1 MFSQGGKEVVKK
13 GRVMV
18 RKVGLTDSVGF
29 ACLEDLQL
37 SNSYMWGTAISLDY
51 CGREDCIKGWKFG
64 PYVRESYVIHIVK
77 KGKGVFTI
85 GSNSYELEAGQAFII
100 RPGEETIYK
109 ADDDDPWSYMWVG
122 FHGYR
127 AEDFIE
133 AMGYKKG
140 SPIIKIEQMDTC
152 ATCINNMLKY
162 SQITRINEVKR
173 QSELMMLFATI
184 MEDNTSEQ
192 QEKDNVEYPSKI
204 YVKAAVDF
212 ITEKYMN
219 KIKIDDIADF
229 IGISRSHLTGSFKK
243 EMGVSPQEYLINFRL
258 EKAASLLRSSKEQI
272 NIIAYQCGYED
283 SLSFSKAFKQK
294 FGMSPKSFR
303 NLEVELETGNAKGDH
318 EASKL

>member
-1 MFSQGGKEVVKK
+1 
-13 GRVMV
+13 MV

-64 PYVRESYVIHIVK
+64 PYVRESYVIHMVK
-77 KGKGVFTI
+77 KGKGTFTI
-85 GSNSYELEAGQAFII
+85 AGKTYELGPGQAFII
-100 RPGEETIYK
+100 RPGEETTYR

-133 AMGYKKG
+133 AMGYVKG

-152 ATCINNMLKY
+152 AECINKMLEY

-173 QSELMMLFATI
+173 MSALMLLFATI
-184 MEDNTSEQ
+184 MEDNASDA
-192 QEKDNVEYPSKI
+192 QEDDNIEYPSKI

-229 IGISRSHLTGSFKK
+229 IGISKS
-243 EMGVSPQEYLINFRL
+243 SPVI
-258 EKAASLLRSSKEQI
+258 
-272 NIIAYQCGYED
+272 
-283 SLSFSKAFKQK
+283 
-294 FGMSPKSFR
+294 
-303 NLEVELETGNAKGDH
+303 KGTDQYNRI
-318 EASKL
+318 SVWL

>member
-1 MFSQGGKEVVKK
+1 
-13 GRVMV
+13 MV

-64 PYVRESYVIHIVK
+64 PYVRESYVIHMVK
-77 KGKGVFTI
+77 KGKGTFTI
-85 GSNSYELEAGQAFII
+85 AGKTYELGPGQAFII
-100 RPGEETIYK
+100 RPGEETTYR

-133 AMGYKKG
+133 AMGYVKG

-152 ATCINNMLKY
+152 AECINKMLEY

-173 QSELMMLFATI
+173 MSALMLLFATI
-184 MEDNTSEQ
+184 MEDNAS
-192 QEKDNVEYPSKI
+192 D
-204 YVKAAVDF
+204 A
-212 ITEKYMN
+212 
-219 KIKIDDIADF
+219 IADF

-303 NLEVELETGNAKGDH
+303 NLEVELETNDAKFGH

>member
-1 MFSQGGKEVVKK
+1 
-13 GRVMV
+13 
-18 RKVGLTDSVGF
+18 
-29 ACLEDLQL
+29 
-37 SNSYMWGTAISLDY
+37 MWGTAISLDY

-64 PYVRESYVIHIVK
+64 PYVRESYVIHMVK
-77 KGKGVFTI
+77 KGKGTFTI
-85 GSNSYELEAGQAFII
+85 AGKTYELGPGQAFII
-100 RPGEETIYK
+100 RPGEETTYR

-133 AMGYKKG
+133 AMGYVKG

-152 ATCINNMLKY
+152 AECINKMLEY

-173 QSELMMLFATI
+173 MSALMLLFAT
-184 MEDNTSEQ
+184 
-192 QEKDNVEYPSKI
+192 
-204 YVKAAVDF
+204 
-212 ITEKYMN
+212 
-219 KIKIDDIADF
+219 DDIADF

-303 NLEVELETGNAKGDH
+303 NLEVELETKDAKFGH

>member
-1 MFSQGGKEVVKK
+1 
-13 GRVMV
+13 MV

-64 PYVRESYVIHIVK
+64 PYVRESYVIHMVK
-77 KGKGVFTI
+77 KGKGTFTI
-85 GSNSYELEAGQAFII
+85 AGKTYELGPGQAFII
-100 RPGEETIYK
+100 RPGEETTYR

-133 AMGYKKG
+133 AMG
-140 SPIIKIEQMDTC
+140 
-152 ATCINNMLKY
+152 
-162 SQITRINEVKR
+162 
-173 QSELMMLFATI
+173 
-184 MEDNTSEQ
+184 
-192 QEKDNVEYPSKI
+192 

-303 NLEVELETGNAKGDH
+303 NLEVELETKDAKFGH

>member
-1 MFSQGGKEVVKK
+1 MSGRSTVVELLYVGYRNQSGLLWQRGLYKRLEVWSIRQRIICYPYGKE
-13 GRVMV
+13 GQ
-18 RKVGLTDSVGF
+18 GYIY
-29 ACLEDLQL
+29 
-37 SNSYMWGTAISLDY
+37 N
-51 CGREDCIKGWKFG
+51 CGK
-64 PYVRESYVIHIVK
+64 
-77 KGKGVFTI
+77 T
-85 GSNSYELEAGQAFII
+85 YELGPGQAFII
-100 RPGEETIYK
+100 RPGEETTYR

-133 AMGYKKG
+133 AMGYVKG

-152 ATCINNMLKY
+152 AECINKMLEY

-173 QSELMMLFATI
+173 MSALMLLFATI
-184 MEDNTSEQ
+184 MEDNASDA
-192 QEKDNVEYPSKI
+192 QESDNIEYPSKI

-303 NLEVELETGNAKGDH
+303 NLEVELETNDAKFGH

>member
-1 MFSQGGKEVVKK
+1 MVVKK
-13 GRVMV
+13 LKGHIMI

-29 ACLEDLQL
+29 TCLEDLQL
-37 SNSYMWGTAISLDY
+37 SNSYMSGTAISLDY

-64 PYVRESYVIHIVK
+64 PYVRESFVIHIVK
-77 KGKGVFTI
+77 KGR
-85 GSNSYELEAGQAFII
+85 GSFSLGGKKYDLVPGQAFII
-100 RPGEETIYK
+100 RPGEETTYK
-109 ADDDDPWSYMWVG
+109 ADDEDPWSYMWVG

-127 AEDFIE
+127 SEDFIE
-133 AMGYKKG
+133 AMGYSKDM
-140 SPIIKIEQMDTC
+140 PIIKIKQMEQCTI
-152 ATCINNMLKY
+152 CIDKMLSY

-173 QSELMMLFATI
+173 QSALMYLFAII
-184 MEDNTSEQ
+184 MEDNADVARNT
-192 QEKDNVEYPSKI
+192 DNNEYPSKI

-243 EMGVSPQEYLINFRL
+243 EMGISPQEYLINFRL
-258 EKAASLLRSSKEQI
+258 EKAASLLRSTKEQI

-294 FGMSPKSFR
+294 YGMSPKSFR
-303 NLEVELETGNAKGDH
+303 SLEVEVEKFDSKGEH
-318 EASKL
+318 TSSIL

>member
-1 MFSQGGKEVVKK
+1 
-13 GRVMV
+13 MV

-64 PYVRESYVIHIVK
+64 PYVRESYVIHMVK
-77 KGKGVFTI
+77 KGKGTFTI
-85 GSNSYELEAGQAFII
+85 AGKTYELGPGQAFII
-100 RPGEETIYK
+100 RPGEETTYR

-133 AMGYKKG
+133 AMGYVKG

-152 ATCINNMLKY
+152 AECINKMLEY

-173 QSELMMLFATI
+173 MSALMLLFATI
-184 MEDNTSEQ
+184 MEDNASDA
-192 QEKDNVEYPSKI
+192 QESDNI
-204 YVKAAVDF
+204 
-212 ITEKYMN
+212 
-219 KIKIDDIADF
+219 

-303 NLEVELETGNAKGDH
+303 NREVELETNDAKFGH

>member
-1 MFSQGGKEVVKK
+1 
-13 GRVMV
+13 MV

-51 CGREDCIKGWKFG
+51 CGREDCVKGWKFG

-77 KGKGVFTI
+77 KGRGTFSVA
-85 GSNSYELEAGQAFII
+85 GQSYEIGAGQAFII
-100 RPGEETIYK
+100 RPGEETTYR
-109 ADDDDPWSYMWVG
+109 ADDEDPWSYMWAG

-133 AMGYKKG
+133 SMGYKKN
-140 SPIIKIEQMDTC
+140 SPVVRIEQMDVC
-152 ATCINNMLKY
+152 VGCIENMLAA

-173 QSELMMLFATI
+173 LSELMMLFATV
-184 MEDNTSEQ
+184 MEDNASDAMLS
-192 QEKDNVEYPSKI
+192 DNTEYPSKI
-204 YVKAAVDF
+204 YVRAAVDF

-294 FGMSPKSFR
+294 YGMSPKSFR
-303 NLEVELETGNAKGDH
+303 SLEVELEKSDAKFGH
-318 EASKL
+318 TASIL

>member
-1 MFSQGGKEVVKK
+1 
-13 GRVMV
+13 MV

-29 ACLEDLQL
+29 TCLEDLQL

-77 KGKGVFTI
+77 KGKGSFSLT
-85 GSNSYELEAGQAFII
+85 GKTYNLGAGQAFII
-100 RPGEETIYK
+100 RPGEETTYR
-109 ADDDDPWSYMWVG
+109 ADNDDPWSYMWVG

-133 AMGYKKG
+133 AMGYSKDC
-140 SPIIKIEQMDTC
+140 PIIRIEQMDTC
-152 ATCINNMLKY
+152 TECIDRMLQL

-173 QSELMMLFATI
+173 QSALMLLFATI
-184 MEDNTSEQ
+184 MEDNAAD
-192 QEKDNVEYPSKI
+192 EKQTDNVEYPSKI

-258 EKAASLLRSSKEQI
+258 EKAVSMLRSSKEQI

-303 NLEVELETGNAKGDH
+303 NLEIELEKTDVKGGH
-318 EASKL
+318 EASLL

>member
-1 MFSQGGKEVVKK
+1 MGK
-13 GRVMV
+13 
-18 RKVGLTDSVGF
+18 T
-29 ACLEDLQL
+29 
-37 SNSYMWGTAISLDY
+37 
-51 CGREDCIKGWKFG
+51 
-64 PYVRESYVIHIVK
+64 
-77 KGKGVFTI
+77 
-85 GSNSYELEAGQAFII
+85 YELGPGQAFII
-100 RPGEETIYK
+100 RPGEETTYR

-133 AMGYKKG
+133 AMGYVKG

-152 ATCINNMLKY
+152 AECINKMLEY

-173 QSELMMLFATI
+173 MSALMLLFATI
-184 MEDNTSEQ
+184 MEDNASDA
-192 QEKDNVEYPSKI
+192 QESDNIEYPSKI

-303 NLEVELETGNAKGDH
+303 NLEVELETNDAKFGH

>member
-1 MFSQGGKEVVKK
+1 
-13 GRVMV
+13 MV

-64 PYVRESYVIHIVK
+64 PYVRESYVIHMVK
-77 KGKGVFTI
+77 KGKGTFTI
-85 GSNSYELEAGQAFII
+85 AGKTYELGPGQAFII
-100 RPGEETIYK
+100 RPGEETTYR

-133 AMGYKKG
+133 AMGYVKG

-152 ATCINNMLKY
+152 AGCINKMLEY

-173 QSELMMLFATI
+173 MSALMLLFATI
-184 MEDNTSEQ
+184 MEDNASDA
-192 QEKDNVEYPSKI
+192 QESDNIEYPSKI

-229 IGISRSHLTGSFKK
+229 IGISRSHLFRSFQTY
-243 EMGVSPQEYLINFRL
+243 MNCSPKEYLTEYRIQQACRL
-258 EKAASLLRSSKEQI
+258 LKETGLSVSA
-272 NIIAYQCGYED
+272 IAYSVGFENNLY
-283 SLSFSKAFKQK
+283 FSKAFRKVK
-294 FGMSPKSFR
+294 KTSPTEYREKHR
-303 NLEVELETGNAKGDH
+303 KKKE
-318 EASKL
+318 

>member
-1 MFSQGGKEVVKK
+1 
-13 GRVMV
+13 MV

-64 PYVRESYVIHIVK
+64 PYVRESYVIHMVK
-77 KGKGVFTI
+77 KGKGTFTI
-85 GSNSYELEAGQAFII
+85 AGKTYELGPGQAFII
-100 RPGEETIYK
+100 RPGEETTYR

-133 AMGYKKG
+133 AMGYVKG

-152 ATCINNMLKY
+152 AECINKMLEY

-173 QSELMMLFATI
+173 MSALMLLFATI
-184 MEDNTSEQ
+184 MEDNASDA
-192 QEKDNVEYPSKI
+192 QED
-204 YVKAAVDF
+204 
-212 ITEKYMN
+212 
-219 KIKIDDIADF
+219 DDIADF

-303 NLEVELETGNAKGDH
+303 NLEVELETKDAKFGH

>member
-1 MFSQGGKEVVKK
+1 MFSQGDKEVVKK

-77 KGKGVFTI
+77 KGKG
-85 GSNSYELEAGQAFII
+85 EAFII

-173 QSELMMLFATI
+173 QSALMMLFATI
-184 MEDNTSEQ
+184 MEDNSSDQ
-192 QEKDNVEYPSKI
+192 QENDNVEYPSKI

-303 NLEVELETGNAKGDH
+303 NLEVELETSKAKGDH

>member
-1 MFSQGGKEVVKK
+1 
-13 GRVMV
+13 MV

-77 KGKGVFTI
+77 KGKGTFSVN
-85 GSNSYELEAGQAFII
+85 GKSYDLGPGQAFII
-100 RPGEETIYK
+100 RPGEETTYR
-109 ADDDDPWSYMWVG
+109 ADDDDPWSYLWVG

-133 AMGYKKG
+133 SMGYKKNN
-140 SPIIKIEQMDTC
+140 PIVKIEQMDVC
-152 ATCINNMLKY
+152 VGCVEKMLAA

-173 QSELMMLFATI
+173 LSELMMLFATV
-184 MEDNTSEQ
+184 MEDNASE
-192 QEKDNVEYPSKI
+192 ETVSDNTEYPSKI
-204 YVKAAVDF
+204 YVRAAVDF

-294 FGMSPKSFR
+294 FGMSPKAFR
-303 NLEVELETGNAKGDH
+303 SLEVELEKSDAKFGH
-318 EASKL
+318 TASIL